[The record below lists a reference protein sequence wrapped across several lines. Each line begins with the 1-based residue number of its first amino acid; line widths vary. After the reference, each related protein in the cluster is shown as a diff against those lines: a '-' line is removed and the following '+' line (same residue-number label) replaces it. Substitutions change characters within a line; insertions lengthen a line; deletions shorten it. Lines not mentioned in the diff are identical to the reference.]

1 MPNNNGHGPSSHD
14 IAELLV
20 TLQLIN
26 GNLIAI
32 TAELYDQRLVM
43 GLILGTLQ
51 VRNTELIRTNAN
63 MQKWLPR
70 P

>member
-1 MPNNNGHGPSSHD
+1 MSNNNGHDPTSHH
-14 IAELLV
+14 IAELLA

-26 GNLIAI
+26 GNLVAI
-32 TAELYDQRLVM
+32 TGELYDQRLVM

-51 VRNTELIRTNAN
+51 VRNTELIRANAN
-63 MQKWLPR
+63 IEKWLPR